1 MMAECSKR
9 CTGLSLLMAAMMWC
23 GICVSPAAAQDTG
36 FPVLR
41 LGTFADHLSMGDT
54 YTAYVR
60 GPASMHGNP
69 AGLARAGANSASVS
83 YQSWVSDTNIYG
95 ASARFGVGGRSG
107 VGVSLAMFDSG
118 TLDARDQP
126 GPGDPFSVQYVSLSA
141 GYGITIGPLRM
152 GVAGKF
158 LSERIYSENA
168 TGMAVDAGAQATFFD
183 EHLLFGI
190 SVHNLG
196 SMEELG
202 IEATPLPAIV
212 RIGAAGY
219 PVRLYSE
226 GDGEPTLRAFV
237 SPEVVIFPDGGD
249 ARLHI
254 GGGVEM
260 PDLLAVRV
268 GYISGDAIRSVTF
281 GAGITYTGLVFDYGF
296 LPLRD
301 GFGGPSHVLTLRY
314 EW

>member
-1 MMAECSKR
+1 MAERSAGFKR
-9 CTGLSLLMAAMMWC
+9 VVSTLAAVVVC
-23 GICVSPAAAQDTG
+23 CIGISPLAAQNSG

-41 LGTFADHLSMGDT
+41 LGTFADHASMGDT
-54 YTAYVR
+54 YTAYAR

-69 AGLARAGANSASVS
+69 AGLARPGSNSASVS
-83 YQSWVSDTNIYG
+83 YQNWVADTHIYG
-95 ASARFGVGGRSG
+95 AAARFGIGGRSG
-107 VGVSLAMFDSG
+107 VGLSIAMFDSG

-126 GPGDPFSVQYVSLSA
+126 GPGDPFSVQYVSLAA
-141 GYGITIGPLRM
+141 GYGMSFGPLRL
-152 GVAGKF
+152 GVTGKF
-158 LSERIYSENA
+158 LSERIFSENA
-168 TGMAVDAGAQATFFD
+168 TGFAFDAGAQASFFE
-183 EHLLFGI
+183 EHLLFGA
-190 SVHNLG
+190 SVHNIG

-212 RIGAAGY
+212 RIGVAGY

-226 GDGEPTLRAFV
+226 GDDEPTLRAFV
-237 SPEVVIFPDGGD
+237 SPEVIILPDGGD
-249 ARLHI
+249 AALHI

-260 PDLLAVRV
+260 PDLLAVRL
-268 GYISGDAIRSVTF
+268 GYISGDAVRSFTF

-301 GFGGPSHVLTLRY
+301 GFGGPSHILTLRY